1 MFHFCNC
8 LLCIVKEKYSFLYTA
23 CFDKCCCGVF
33 ALEWMTFFTNYSE
46 KYTITVFEKM
56 LF

>member
-1 MFHFCNC
+1 MFDFCNC
-8 LLCIVKEKYSFLYTA
+8 LLCMVKEKYSFLYTA